1 MMNKVSA
8 LGELIVQS
16 RIQTHEMTMATTG
29 GALDAM
35 GAHNTTLNPALE
47 RQRTS
52 LREKDI

>member
-16 RIQTHEMTMATTG
+16 RIQTHEMTMATTE

-35 GAHNTTLNPALE
+35 GAHKTTLNPALE